1 MVLTYISILFQLVA
15 GILPL
20 IFLFKKQFHYSLVIY
35 LTFSIISTLVLI
47 VTSYFKINN
56 LLFHN
61 FYILISFISLLVYF
75 VNFRLKYLNIFLIIS
90 SLVFLSNFVIEIF
103 QKGFVQNG
111 IQILNISYSVW
122 SLIFF
127 IYLIEGSNLYRLRY
141 DKKVYSII
149 NASILVY
156 NCSAFFLYFKLFT
169 LIKQDSWF
177 IHNYIEGSS
186 KLLIA
191 YAFWKLPK
199 TSHY

>member
-1 MVLTYISILFQLVA
+1 MLLTYISILFQLVA

-35 LTFSIISTLVLI
+35 LTFSIFSTLILV

-56 LLFHN
+56 LLYHN
-61 FYILISFISLLVYF
+61 FYVLISFISLFVYYI
-75 VNFRLKYLNIFLIIS
+75 NFRLKYLNIFLIIS
-90 SLVFLSNFVIEIF
+90 SIVFLSNFAIEIF
-103 QKGFVQNG
+103 QKGFVQSG
-111 IQILNISYSVW
+111 IQISNISYSIW

-127 IYLIEGSNLYRLRY
+127 FYLIDGSNLYKLKY
-141 DKKVYSII
+141 DKKVYGII
-149 NASILVY
+149 NASVLIY